1 MKSLSFTAFLN
12 DDPMRFMVGS
22 QCDHVKIVKELKT
35 GIVLAIRPGKLSS
48 ERLTVQKG
56 KAVEFKVG
64 NGHPVIVTYKQ
75 RKGDGFKL
83 EFNATMYVKIYRPG
97 FLGVE

>member
-12 DDPMRFMVGS
+12 DDPMRFMVGHH
-22 QCDHVKIVKELKT
+22 CDYVRIIKELKT

-48 ERLTVQKG
+48 ERLTLQKG
-56 KAVEFKVG
+56 KPVEFLVC

-83 EFNATMYVKIYRPG
+83 EFNATMWVKIYRPR
-97 FLGVE
+97 FTGVE